1 MIPFPRFLRV
11 THPLFPPSTPRPTT
25 IEIRQALPEQASVVE
40 AILVEAAAWVDA
52 LGVVMWE
59 EGELATARIEAE
71 CSAGQFVIAYV
82 GDDPAGVIRFQLEDL
97 LFWPDLPQSESA
109 FVHRLAVR
117 RRYKG
122 QGVSTALLRWAV
134 DQARAL
140 GKRHL
145 RLDCDESRPK
155 LRALYERFGFQLHS
169 FRQVGAYY
177 VARYEYP
184 I

>member
-1 MIPFPRFLRV
+1 MAIQ
-11 THPLFPPSTPRPTT
+11 
-25 IEIRQALPEQASVVE
+25 IRQALPGEARVVE
-40 AILVEAAAWVDA
+40 DILLEASAWVDA

-59 EGELATARIEAE
+59 EGELDAARIAAE
-71 CSAGQFVIAYV
+71 VAAGQFLIADV
-82 GDDPAGVIRFQLEDL
+82 DGEAAGVIRFQLEDR
-97 LFWPDLPQSESA
+97 LFWPDLPSPNESA

-122 QGVSTALLRWAV
+122 QGVSDALLAWSV
-134 DQARAL
+134 DRARAL

-155 LRALYERFGFQLHS
+155 LRTLYERFGFRFHS

-184 I
+184 LDT